1 MKTIDIQLGGQ
12 TYTVEERKARHNAAW
27 RQKLS
32 EPFGE
37 LAGLL
42 EEAGELEL
50 TPANIAQLLRTVGDA
65 LLHSIDTVR
74 DLLFD
79 YSPTLSADRKRIE
92 AEAYDSEIL
101 EAFTGVL
108 KLAYPFGSLIGKV
121 ASVLDS
127 GSATRP
133 TSPS

>member
-37 LAGLL
+37 LANLL
-42 EEAGELEL
+42 EGAGELEL
-50 TPANIAQLLRTVGDA
+50 NPANIAQLLRTVGDA
-65 LLHSIDTVR
+65 LLHSVDTVR
-74 DLLFD
+74 DLLFE
-79 YSPTLSADRKRIE
+79 YSPNLVADRKRIE

-108 KLAYPFGSLIGKV
+108 QLAYPFGSLIGKV
-121 ASVLDS
+121 TSVIDS
-127 GSATRP
+127 GSAPRP